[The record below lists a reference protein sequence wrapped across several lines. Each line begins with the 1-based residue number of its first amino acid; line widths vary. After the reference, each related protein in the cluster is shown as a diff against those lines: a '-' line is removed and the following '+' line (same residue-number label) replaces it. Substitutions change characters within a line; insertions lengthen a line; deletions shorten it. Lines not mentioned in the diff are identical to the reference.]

1 MTQGISQM
9 KPTPLKQAH
18 AARMGLGRLSVCA
31 LACALML
38 GCGQS
43 MEDLHLYVEDVKAR
57 PSTPLPE
64 PPQPTP
70 YEPFEYNGSN
80 RLDPF
85 DSNILVKRDVDAP
98 VGGDSTLAPDPT
110 RPPEFLES
118 FPLDSLRMVGTLA
131 QGPVLWALIR
141 TPDSTIQ
148 RVKKGNFMGRNY
160 GKINRI
166 SDSGIDLTEI
176 VQDDFE
182 QWIERKTYVALSD
195 KKS

>member
-1 MTQGISQM
+1 MTQGISQT
-9 KPTPLKQAH
+9 KPRPFKQSPV
-18 AARMGLGRLSVCA
+18 ARVGLSRLSVCA
-31 LACALML
+31 LASALML

-57 PSTPLPE
+57 PSTGIPDFPD
-64 PPQPTP
+64 PPP

-85 DSNILVKRDVDAP
+85 DSNILVKRDTEPAP
-98 VGGDSTLAPDPT
+98 GESALAPDPD
-110 RPPEFLES
+110 RPSEFLES

-176 VQDDFE
+176 VRDDFE

>member
-85 DSNILVKRDVDAP
+85 DSNILSKRDPETPAR
-98 VGGDSTLAPDPT
+98 DSALAPDLE
-110 RPPEFLES
+110 RPKEFLES

-131 QGPVLWALIR
+131 QGPVLYALIR

-148 RVKKGNFMGRNY
+148 RVKKGNYMGRDY

-166 SDSGIDLTEI
+166 SDSGIDLTETI
-176 VQDDFE
+176 QDDFE
-182 QWIERKTYVALSD
+182 QWVERKTYVALGD

>member
-85 DSNILVKRDVDAP
+85 DSKILSKRDTEKPAR
-98 VGGDSTLAPDPT
+98 DSALAPDLE
-110 RPPEFLES
+110 RPKEFLES

-131 QGPVLWALIR
+131 QGPVLYALIR

-148 RVKKGNFMGRNY
+148 RVKKGNYMGRDY

-166 SDSGIDLTEI
+166 SDSGIDLTETI
-176 VQDDFE
+176 QDDFE
-182 QWIERKTYVALSD
+182 QWVERKTYVALGD